1 MSPCS
6 SNIET
11 LLLKQEEKEADVK
24 KSRQNLNTKVTPMP
38 GFNSGQKVSKN
49 ISDKVSHY
57 NI

>member
-38 GFNSGQKVSKN
+38 GFNRGQKVSKN